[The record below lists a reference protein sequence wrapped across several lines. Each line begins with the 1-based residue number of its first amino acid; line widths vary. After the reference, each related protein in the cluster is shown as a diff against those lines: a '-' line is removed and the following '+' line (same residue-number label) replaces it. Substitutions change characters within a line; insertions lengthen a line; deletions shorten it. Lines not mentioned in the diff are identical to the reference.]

1 MHEESRD
8 PKAGAENE
16 LKEDLADGAATPGE
30 DALEDAWQASAPA
43 QAGMPQ
49 DEEIDPELL
58 QLASSGRRGS
68 VLRLV
73 LFGVVIW
80 FGISLINDWRPQLE
94 YFFSDS
100 EPIELG
106 SVTEFASHSEQDPN
120 FTPSIPNNRYVSL
133 KGVPTRRSQS
143 KKYQFFK
150 LVGGQVYVET
160 LRDDA
165 HLSELQRQ
173 LKSDVADTDRTYF
186 SGAGRAIKLSQ
197 QPARYEGLRSYYFE
211 NYQTYFCSMELTQ
224 RQQHLVDA
232 TGEACVEAFLIEDG
246 VKPRDNWWYMVIA
259 SIVGLFV
266 LLNVWWAVRWVRDF
280 MRA

>member
-1 MHEESRD
+1 MHEESRNPQVD
-8 PKAGAENE
+8 VGKALEEEA
-16 LKEDLADGAATPGE
+16 LAPSE
-30 DALEDAWQASAPA
+30 DALADAWQASAPEA
-43 QAGMPQ
+43 PQ
-49 DEEIDPELL
+49 QQVEEDIDPELL

-68 VLRLV
+68 VLRLL
-73 LFGVVIW
+73 LFAVVIW
-80 FGISLINDWRPQLE
+80 FGISLIDDWRPQLE

-100 EPIELG
+100 QPIELG

-120 FTPSIPNNRYVSL
+120 YRPDIPNNRYVSL

-160 LRDDA
+160 LREDA
-165 HLSELQRQ
+165 HLSDLQRQ
-173 LKSDVADTDRTYF
+173 QKAEAADADRTYF
-186 SGAGRAIKLSQ
+186 SGAGRAIRLSE

-211 NYQTYFCSMELTQ
+211 NYQTYFCGMQLNE
-224 RQQHLVDA
+224 RQQRLVDA
-232 TGEACVEAFLIEDG
+232 TDEVCVEAFLIEDG
-246 VKPRDNWWYMVIA
+246 VAPRDNWWYVLIT